1 LNYRFS
7 YSRYQ
12 RQFRQALATSHGEWS
27 VREGIIIRLQA
38 SHHDIYWGEI
48 APIPW
53 FESETIS
60 AAEDFCQ
67 SLAGW
72 WTEDIKIPNHLP
84 ACQFAWSAALK
95 YGRNWKM
102 DGGVKRSIYR
112 SIDPHWSVLLPAGRP
127 ALTSWQTFW
136 QQGQRTFKWKIG
148 VNETSRE
155 LEILHELVAM
165 LPVGAKLRLDAN
177 GGLSYEQASIWLEQ
191 CDRLSCLEFLEQ
203 PLLDLQDMLKLAD
216 RYQTPL
222 ALDESVS
229 NLARL
234 QSCYQQG
241 WRGIFVIKPA
251 IAGRLDQLA
260 DFIHQHQLD
269 VVCSTSIESPL
280 GQSAIVQW
288 AQDHGCDRRALGMG
302 VQHWFT
308 DDFDPTKCAEFS
320 D

>member
-1 LNYRFS
+1 LNYQFS

-12 RQFRQALATSHGEWS
+12 RKFRQPLVTNYGEWL
-27 VREGIIIRLQA
+27 VREGIIIRLQVPQN
-38 SHHDIYWGEI
+38 DIYWGEI

-53 FESETIS
+53 FDSETIS
-60 AAEDFCQ
+60 TAEDFCQ
-67 SLAGW
+67 SLAGC
-72 WTEDIKIPNHLP
+72 WTENIEIPNHLP
-84 ACQFAWSAALK
+84 ACQFAWSAAFQ
-95 YGRNWKM
+95 YGKNWAIE
-102 DGGVKRSIYR
+102 GSLNRSISPR
-112 SIDPHWSVLLPAGRP
+112 WSVLLPAGRL

-136 QQGQRTFKWKIG
+136 QQGHSTFKWKIG
-148 VNETSRE
+148 VNETSQE
-155 LEILHELVAM
+155 LEIFHELVAM
-165 LPVGAKLRLDAN
+165 LPIGAKLRLDAN
-177 GGLSYEQASIWLEQ
+177 GGLSYEQASTWLEQ
-191 CDRLSCLEFLEQ
+191 CDRLSCIEFLEQ
-203 PLLDLQDMLKLAD
+203 PLLDLKDMLKLAD
-216 RYQTPL
+216 RYQTLL

-251 IAGRLDQLA
+251 IAGRLEQLA

-288 AQDHGCDRRALGMG
+288 AKEQGCDRRALGMG
-302 VQHWFT
+302 LQHWFT
-308 DDFDPTKCAEFS
+308 DNFDPTTWAKSS